1 MALCYRLL
9 GGRQLC
15 RSLVRNVYSQP
26 CRCITLKVTKIESPV
41 NETHDERN
49 ARLGRPQSP
58 HLTIYK
64 MQLTSMLSITHRMT
78 GLALSFYM
86 TTLGLGTLV
95 SPYRFTDFITWMQEL
110 HLNPAVIT
118 AMKAMMA
125 FPLAY
130 HISNG
135 VRHLVWD
142 LGKALTIKEVYYTGY
157 AMLTAATIV
166 TAWLLSL

>member
-9 GGRQLC
+9 GNRQLC
-15 RSLVRNVYSQP
+15 GSFVRGLYSQP
-26 CRCITLKVTKIESPV
+26 CRCVSLRVTQYEPPPSES
-41 NETHDERN
+41 HDERN

-58 HLTIYK
+58 HLTIIKY
-64 MQLTSMLSITHRMT
+64 QLTTVLSISHRMT
-78 GLALSFYM
+78 GLALSVYM

-95 SPYRFTDFITWMQEL
+95 SPYHFTDYITWIQEL
-110 HLNPAVIT
+110 HLNPVLIAAT
-118 AMKAMMA
+118 KAIIA

-130 HISNG
+130 HTCNG

-157 AMLTAATIV
+157 AMLAATSIM
-166 TAWLLSL
+166 TAWLMSL